1 MTYGINAAP
10 SLPVPLAHPNP
21 NVLIFVL
28 YNYAVKGYNIAKHSY
43 IKNLEI
49 ELIAGRML
57 QLPIQHMKLNIPAQK
72 KLITN
77 EFFLPS
83 HLTSTIHNETKIE
96 GASPAIVI
104 RYEEKPEFY
113 FP

>member
-1 MTYGINAAP
+1 
-10 SLPVPLAHPNP
+10 
-21 NVLIFVL
+21 
-28 YNYAVKGYNIAKHSY
+28 
-43 IKNLEI
+43 
-49 ELIAGRML
+49 
-57 QLPIQHMKLNIPAQK
+57 MKLNIPAQK